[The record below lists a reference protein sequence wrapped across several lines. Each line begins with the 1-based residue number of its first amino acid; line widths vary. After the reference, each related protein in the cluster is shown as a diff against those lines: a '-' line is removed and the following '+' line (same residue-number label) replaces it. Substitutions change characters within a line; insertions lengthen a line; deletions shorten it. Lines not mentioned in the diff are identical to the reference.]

1 MAQEQHQP
9 SGKPS
14 LRAGDAGGAGG
25 AGDAGDAGG
34 ARDAG
39 GD

>member
-9 SGKPS
+9 SGKP
-14 LRAGDAGGAGG
+14 LLGAGDAGGAGG
-25 AGDAGDAGG
+25 AGDAGDAE
-34 ARDAG
+34 